1 MEDALRRYRD
11 ESVAGT
17 YPPEE
22 NTFHMEAEEH
32 EKFLA
37 LMEKTRNA

>member
-1 MEDALRRYRD
+1 MRRCRD

-22 NTFHMEAEEH
+22 NAFHMEAEEH
-32 EKFLA
+32 GKFLA
-37 LMEKTRNA
+37 LMGRTRNTT